1 MLDRRSR
8 KADRSVI
15 LLVLI
20 VLVIAATAVYASV
33 QLRVDRITD
42 ALKKKQPVNTLII
55 LSEGEKALFFEVFLY
70 NPETR
75 KGTLYYV
82 PANLGEVIEGLR
94 KVDGIDA
101 LYHRGSPAALQ
112 KTIEGLL
119 GVPLHCVLDIALS
132 DAGKLVDLVGG
143 LDLFIPNPVDITP
156 APEAPFVPAPEAHF
170 VPAPEAPFARD
181 GRRILLPSGS
191 VTLDGDKAV
200 DFLSYE
206 DPLETEVD
214 RVGRRQKFVQSLLKS
229 LGEERQLLAQ
239 RGPFRLVRAL
249 VRTNIPPRALAAL
262 LAELARYDSERV
274 IQARVLGATRTVD
287 GRDLLFPHQEGE
299 LLLEAV
305 RQAVAANASNEFIP
319 AEDLSV
325 TVQVLNGTAT
335 PGLANRAREVFQSYD
350 IEVLAPNNA
359 DNDQYQSTVVYDR
372 KGRIED
378 ARRVA
383 ELIRCARVSTQL
395 DPQGDQAVDVTVIL
409 GKDFDGRY
417 CK

>member
-15 LLVLI
+15 LLVMI
-20 VLVIAATAVYASV
+20 VLVIAATAVYASL

-75 KGTLYYV
+75 KGTLYHV

-101 LYHRGSPAALQ
+101 LYRRGSPAALQ

-119 GVPLHCVLDIALS
+119 GVPLSCVIDIALT
-132 DAGKLVDLVGG
+132 DAAKLVDLVGG
-143 LDLFIPNPVDITP
+143 LDLFIPNPVDMSP
-156 APEAPFVPAPEAHF
+156 APEAQSF
-170 VPAPEAPFARD
+170 RD
-181 GRRILLPSGS
+181 VRRILLPSGS

-206 DPLETEVD
+206 DPLETEAD
-214 RVGRRQKFVQSLLKS
+214 RVGRQQKFVQSLLKT

-287 GRDLLFPHQEGE
+287 GRELLFPHQEGE

-319 AEDLSV
+319 AEDLTV

-335 PGLANRAREVFQSYD
+335 PGLANRAREVFTSYD
-350 IEVLAPNNA
+350 LEVLAPNNA
-359 DNDQYQSTVVYDR
+359 DNDQYQFTVVYDR

-383 ELIRCARVSTQL
+383 ELIRCARVVTQL
-395 DPQGDQAVDVTVIL
+395 DPLGDQAVDVTVIL